1 MDFEKIA
8 SDIIDC
14 AVKIH
19 IALGPGLLESVYQT
33 CLAYDLRQL
42 GYKVETEIKQPV
54 QYKEITFD
62 QGYRIDMLVENSIII
77 ENKTVDHILP
87 VHEAQLITYLK
98 LRGCSLGFLINWK
111 VSLLKNGIKRK
122 VNSHP
127 SERKNEPQS
136 R

>member
-122 VNSHP
+122 VNNHP

>member
-122 VNSHP
+122 VKNHP